1 MIGDF
6 PQKQKQPKPMPP
18 PSHLPIFPG
27 QLSTTQRHVPRKLWS
42 FWLTLGA
49 PSMEQAKSE
58 GGTKGGTSGSQ
69 KEEKTRLGCEY
80 LLLIPWHT
88 VGFLLW
94 FQFKSTSLSLL
105 WYWFLLP
112 HFCLIINVYHPF
124 DIFGRSSNG
133 CGFSFIPQA
142 GGAIREVRRCL
153 TGGAQSQ
160 TGQAG
165 SSVAGARAARALVNG
180 FSWSLV
186 WGSYEQRMVI
196 NGLLDV

>member
-112 HFCLIINVYHPF
+112 HCCLIINVYHPF
-124 DIFGRSSNG
+124 DIFGRNSNT
-133 CGFSFIPQA
+133 CGFSFIPFHSP
-142 GGAIREVRRCL
+142 GWRSNSRSPLLPCKRSTKPNWPSRVL
-153 TGGAQSQ
+153 S
-160 TGQAG
+160 
-165 SSVAGARAARALVNG
+165 GARAAVEP
-180 FSWSLV
+180 W
-186 WGSYEQRMVI
+186 WMVFR
-196 NGLLDV
+196 GV